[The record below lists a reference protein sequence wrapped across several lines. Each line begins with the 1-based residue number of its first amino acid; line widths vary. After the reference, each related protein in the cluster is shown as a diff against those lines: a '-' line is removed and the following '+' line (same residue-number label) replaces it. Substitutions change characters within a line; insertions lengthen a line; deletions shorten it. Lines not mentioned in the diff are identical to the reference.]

1 MDKDLGFV
9 QGFEDINKFERIE
22 SLEVGDDEFK
32 LDDVYLLGFGVGEGY
47 ELISDDELDEILVG
61 DVEKRE
67 D

>member
-1 MDKDLGFV
+1 MSKV
-9 QGFEDINKFERIE
+9 ERIE
-22 SLEVGDDEFK
+22 SFEGDDEFK

-47 ELISDDELDEILVG
+47 EFISDDELDEILVG